1 MSFEKYSS
9 WPIGSY
15 IHDIM
20 YFEAGWG
27 GVTSIGSCTMSAWK
41 KMWKKAMFS
50 GVGADRAECEK
61 GVKIMKI

>member
-1 MSFEKYSS
+1 
-9 WPIGSY
+9 
-15 IHDIM
+15 M

-27 GVTSIGSCTMSAWK
+27 GVTSIGSCRGLPCLHEK

-61 GVKIMKI
+61 GVKIMTS